1 MNRFV
6 MCNCPV
12 GFAADPERHAPDC
25 PGRSGAGKPSL
36 APAAGSPRAHRH
48 GMEFWDKICALK
60 HYGFLLAP
68 EGNRVVKA
76 EGIGNWIDMH
86 EAQQVV
92 DAAQSEINGLRA
104 ERDQG
109 LAREA
114 VLTARLEQKITEI
127 IDEAT
132 KAIES
137 YRKEAALQE
146 RLNIADQ
153 RVDDLEAEV
162 ARSVGAASPAA
173 RAIITERGRQIAI
186 EGYKPER
193 DDCYSFGELAMAAAA
208 YAASAGGGRAIARK
222 LFRWDDVH
230 WKPSTPRR
238 DLVKAGALI
247 LAEIERIDR
256 AASHE

>member
-1 MNRFV
+1 MSRFV
-6 MCNCPV
+6 LCNCPV

-36 APAAGSPRAHRH
+36 APAAGSPRVHRH

-132 KAIES
+132 KAIDS
-137 YRKEAALQE
+137 YRKEAALQD
-146 RLNIADQ
+146 RLNVTDQ
-153 RVDDLEAEV
+153 KVDDLTAENAALCQAVKHSAMRIKELDLMFGRYLLGMQSAVIEQEHGKGAEEAMRWIFNGLAGPGVFAPDDATDAQAYFDREIVAIDAGMQEV
-162 ARSVGAASPAA
+162 LAFFDPSP
-173 RAIITERGRQIAI
+173 
-186 EGYKPER
+186 
-193 DDCYSFGELAMAAAA
+193 LAT
-208 YAASAGGGRAIARK
+208 SN
-222 LFRWDDVH
+222 
-230 WKPSTPRR
+230 
-238 DLVKAGALI
+238 
-247 LAEIERIDR
+247 
-256 AASHE
+256 

>member
-1 MNRFV
+1 MSRV
-6 MCNCPV
+6 VLCNCPV
-12 GFAADPERHAPDC
+12 GFAADPARHAPDC

-36 APAAGSPRAHRH
+36 APAGNPGVLIAVRRPPRA
-48 GMEFWDKICALK
+48 GLEFWDKICALK

-92 DAAQSEINGLRA
+92 DAAQSEINDLRA
-104 ERDQG
+104 DRDQG

-132 KAIES
+132 KAIDS
-137 YRKEAALQE
+137 YRKEGALQE

-153 RVDDLEAEV
+153 RVDDLEAENE
-162 ARSVGAASPAA
+162 ALRKDA
-173 RAIITERGRQIAI
+173 GRHRMSQSR
-186 EGYKPER
+186 K
-193 DDCYSFGELAMAAAA
+193 
-208 YAASAGGGRAIARK
+208 ASAAETLVGVLVGLAVSMVANAIVFPLYDFHPSLLDNAAITLVYTGISLVRGYCLRRAFNR
-222 LFRWDDVH
+222 
-230 WKPSTPRR
+230 
-238 DLVKAGALI
+238 
-247 LAEIERIDR
+247 LASNR
-256 AASHE
+256 